1 MDVNVE
7 SSENI
12 KPWTIK
18 NIAPEERNAAIE
30 AAQRARLPLGA
41 WMSRAIRTQIKED
54 LNASRAPVV
63 VSASPPAP
71 VAPATAAPDTTII
84 ELDEMASLAER
95 VSRMSGKPVPRAITR
110 SLLRHIRSRLEGG

>member
-71 VAPATAAPDTTII
+71 VAPAIAAPDTTII

>member
-54 LNASRAPVV
+54 LSASRAPVV

-71 VAPATAAPDTTII
+71 VAPAIAAPGTTII